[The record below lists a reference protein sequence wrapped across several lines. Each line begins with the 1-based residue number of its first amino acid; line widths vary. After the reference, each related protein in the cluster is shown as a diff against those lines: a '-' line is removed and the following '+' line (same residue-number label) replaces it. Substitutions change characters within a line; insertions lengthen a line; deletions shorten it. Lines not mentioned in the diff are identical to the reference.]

1 MDMLTKLEE
10 LVLITVLK
18 LGDEAYGIA
27 IYKHIVKLTG
37 NRVAV
42 SSVYFPLERLVRRGF
57 LHTFTG
63 KPTAKRGGMRK
74 TYYRITPEGIAAL
87 EENRALSNRAW
98 EGIPELIAGIN
109 QA

>member
-10 LVLITVLK
+10 LVLITVIK

-27 IYKHIVKLTG
+27 IYKRIVKLTG
-37 NRVAV
+37 NKVAV

-57 LHTFTG
+57 LRTYTG
-63 KPTAKRGGMRK
+63 TPSAKRGGMRK
-74 TYYRITPEGIAAL
+74 TFYRLTPEGIATL
-87 EENRALSNRAW
+87 EENRALTDRAW
-98 EGIPELIAGIN
+98 EGIPSLISGMN